1 MLAEVVNEA
10 FWGCPLY
17 TGFWGAVKVKFIGT
31 KVLFF
36 LLKTQ

>member
-1 MLAEVVNEA
+1 MFSVFVNEA

-31 KVLFF
+31 KVLSF
-36 LLKTQ
+36 LLK